1 MLLFGLVLVLFYIR
15 LSGSSGFYNK
25 ADLAYYI
32 HHNTVAKVALITVDL
47 CVFLTNIQYKFW
59 NFDF

>member
-47 CVFLTNIQYKFW
+47 CVF
-59 NFDF
+59 

>member
-1 MLLFGLVLVLFYIR
+1 MLLFGLVLVLFYIG

-25 ADLAYYI
+25 VDLAYYI

-47 CVFLTNIQYKFW
+47 CFFLTNIQYKLW
-59 NFDF
+59 NFDL

>member
-47 CVFLTNIQYKFW
+47 SVF
-59 NFDF
+59 

>member
-1 MLLFGLVLVLFYIR
+1 MLLFGLVLVLFYIG

-25 ADLAYYI
+25 VDLAYYI

-47 CVFLTNIQYKFW
+47 CVF
-59 NFDF
+59 